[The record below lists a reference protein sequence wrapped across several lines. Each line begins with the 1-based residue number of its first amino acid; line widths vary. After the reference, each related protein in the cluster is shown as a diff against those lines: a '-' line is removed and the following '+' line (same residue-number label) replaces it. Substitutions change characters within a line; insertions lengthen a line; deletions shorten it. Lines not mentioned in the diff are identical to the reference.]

1 MDLEIVKLEHLPD
14 NYTVH
19 ITLFKDVKNA
29 AFLHEQLLSRNSDF
43 EYAFIDASVVVSR
56 LQLLSAIF
64 KAANASVNGA
74 LQTPNV
80 HSETVAS
87 LSSSKNI
94 AEAYRRFGIS
104 PTTKDLLVAKI
115 TFPTE
120 TQAQPTPSDLIAKH
134 LQENVQGSS
143 MPVTDENIAAS
154 TDLAKVR
161 KYYKLNGINWL
172 DALDENAPAKTQQ
185 IESLV
190 LGSMALR
197 GV

>member
-1 MDLEIVKLEHLPD
+1 MSK
-14 NYTVH
+14 
-19 ITLFKDVKNA
+19 
-29 AFLHEQLLSRNSDF
+29 
-43 EYAFIDASVVVSR
+43 
-56 LQLLSAIF
+56 LQLLSAVF
-64 KAANASVNGA
+64 KAANATVNGA
-74 LQTPNV
+74 LQTPNI

-87 LSSSKNI
+87 LSTSKNVRNTASLRPFFVITAAANAAQI
-94 AEAYRRFGIS
+94 ADAYRRFGIS

-120 TQAQPTPSDLIAKH
+120 AQPQPVTTESIAKH
-134 LQENVQGSS
+134 LHENVKGNYL
-143 MPVTDENIAAS
+143 PVTDENIAAC
-154 TDLAKVR
+154 TDMTKVR

-172 DALDENAPAKTQQ
+172 DATESTQAKTQQ

>member
-1 MDLEIVKLEHLPD
+1 MELEIVKLEHLPD
-14 NYTVH
+14 TYTVH
-19 ITLFKDVKNA
+19 VALFQDVKNA
-29 AFLHEQLLSRNSDF
+29 AFLHEQLLARNTDF

-56 LQLLSAIF
+56 IQLLSAIF

-80 HSETVAS
+80 HSETVVS

-120 TQAQPTPSDLIAKH
+120 AQPEPAATESIAKH
-134 LQENVQGSS
+134 LRQNIEGDYV
-143 MPVTDENIAAS
+143 PVTDENITAC
-154 TDLAKVR
+154 TDMTKVR
-161 KYYKLNGINWL
+161 KYYKINGINWL
-172 DALDENAPAKTQQ
+172 DALENTQTKQQQ

>member
-1 MDLEIVKLEHLPD
+1 MDLEVVKLEHLPD
-14 NYTVH
+14 TYTVH
-19 ITLFKDVKNA
+19 IALFRDVENA
-29 AFLHEQLLSRNSDF
+29 AFLHEQLLARNTDF
-43 EYAFIDASVVVSR
+43 EYAFIDASVVVTR

-64 KAANASVNGA
+64 KAAHATVNGA

-87 LSSSKNI
+87 LSTSKNI
-94 AEAYRRFGIS
+94 ADAYRRFGIS
-104 PTTKDLLVAKI
+104 PTTKDLLVAKV

-120 TQAQPTPSDLIAKH
+120 AQPPPATTGSIAEH
-134 LQENVQGSS
+134 LHENVKGRYL
-143 MPVTDENIAAS
+143 PVTDENIAAC
-154 TDLAKVR
+154 TDMAKVR

-172 DALDENAPAKTQQ
+172 DALENTQAKTQQ